1 MTSFIAYSLVYD
13 LFQIVLEFF
22 KITFGLVGN
31 IFETVDF
38 IISGDHRDAAVPP
51 QTVTVSG

>member
-38 IISGDHRDAAVPP
+38 IISGDHRDASVPP